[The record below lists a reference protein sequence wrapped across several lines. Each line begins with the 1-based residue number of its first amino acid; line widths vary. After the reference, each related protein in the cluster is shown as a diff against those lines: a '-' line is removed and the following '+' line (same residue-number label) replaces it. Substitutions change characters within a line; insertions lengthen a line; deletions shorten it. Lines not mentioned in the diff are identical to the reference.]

1 MRRYCCIIGVCGLAE
16 LLTGGAGT
24 VETISQY
31 CTKFTF
37 PPKALR
43 LKSTDMHVLH
53 VETGQQVHGVAH
65 QVLHLIDGLRAI
77 GVGGSLVCPA
87 GSTIAIAARARGIP
101 VLPIRMRGDWD
112 VTAIFRMYRL
122 ARRARPSIIHI
133 HSQVG
138 AKTHW
143 AIAARLAGVPAILSR
158 RSESSDSRLFG
169 RSLKYWP
176 YRLIVAQSENIGSQ
190 LIEEG
195 IADERLRFVSRGV
208 DAAACQTG
216 WSRNKYLKEFGLQP
230 DDFVIGV
237 VAPLIATKGHRY
249 LLDALPRIRAAH
261 SGARV
266 LLFGEG
272 PLEDRLRKS
281 VSRLGLDDIVKFA
294 GYRIDL
300 LEFIGHTQLMIHPSV
315 REGLGTSLLEA
326 QAAGVPVIGFRISGM
341 SELIAHEESGLLV
354 PPRDSKA
361 LAAAAVRLIYNPKR
375 LRTLSANASRWV
387 AEEHSLQRMVQ
398 GHLNVYQELVEMNP
412 VYAV

>member
-1 MRRYCCIIGVCGLAE
+1 
-16 LLTGGAGT
+16 
-24 VETISQY
+24 
-31 CTKFTF
+31 
-37 PPKALR
+37 
-43 LKSTDMHVLH
+43 MHVLH
-53 VETGQQVHGVAH
+53 VETGRQVHGVAH
-65 QVLHLIDGLRAI
+65 QVLHLIDGLRPM
-77 GVGGSLVCPA
+77 GVSGSLACPA
-87 GSTIAIAARARGIP
+87 ESTIAIAARARGIP

-112 VTAIFRMYRL
+112 ATAIFRMHRL
-122 ARRARPSIIHI
+122 ARRVRPSIIHV

-143 AIAARLAGVPAILSR
+143 AMAARLAGIPAILSR

-176 YRLIVAQSENIGSQ
+176 YRLIVAQSENIGAQ

-195 IADERLRFVSRGV
+195 IDEGRLRFVSRGV
-208 DAAACQTG
+208 DADACQIG
-216 WSRNKYLKEFGLQP
+216 WSREKFLSEFDLQ
-230 DDFVIGV
+230 DDHFVIAV

-266 LLFGEG
+266 LIFGAG
-272 PLEDRLRKS
+272 PLEDRLRKT
-281 VSRLGLDDIVKFA
+281 VSRLGLDQMVHFA

-300 LEFIGHTQLMIHPSV
+300 LEFIGHVQLMIHPSV

-326 QAAGVPVIGFRISGM
+326 QAAGIPVIGFRIGGM

-375 LRTLSANASRWV
+375 MRAMSEDARRWV
-387 AEEHSLQRMVQ
+387 AEEHSLQRMVR
-398 GHLNVYQELVEMNP
+398 GHLNVYQELTEMNP
-412 VYAV
+412 AYAI